1 MSMRIVY
8 LATADARGHLM
19 RAQLLVHALR
29 EAGASVD
36 VLTTSDAGQRFLARF
51 GISSFVLSRRYAVQF
66 DTRQNMLRVR
76 TNLNV
81 AAYVF
86 LPTRLLRD
94 VIRLRHAVRD
104 AALVINDSFH
114 PALLVMGT
122 MPAWRHKLVH
132 VYGGSLKRALAHNFD
147 GVLPRTLA
155 RAFERIVNWQLG
167 SARACIEHDFAYDVG
182 GDMHASSYRL
192 PTPVPVISTVPDET
206 AASAPVTPPPQKAA
220 VYLNPHFCDL
230 ALAAALSKG
239 LDEAGL
245 QAHKVGEG
253 YAGHDGW
260 LGVDEAWAEHAAR
273 SALIVSAPGMAAL
286 SIALVYGRPIMLIVT
301 DQPEQLTNAEKAVQ
315 LKLAH
320 RVVRWRGDADAFRRE
335 VSHAAAA
342 LTDAPIPLESP
353 QAGRQRARARVEA
366 WTAVMLALADVQP
379 AQGQWCPAAEGT
391 R

>member
-1 MSMRIVY
+1 MHIVY

-51 GISSFVLSRRYAVQF
+51 GIAASVLSRHYAVQF
-66 DTRQNMLRVR
+66 DTRQNMLRGR
-76 TNLNV
+76 TNWNV

-94 VIRLRHAVRD
+94 VIRLRHAVRG

-122 MPAWRHKLVH
+122 MPAWRHKIVH
-132 VYGGSLKRALAHNFD
+132 VYGGSLKRALARNFD
-147 GVLPRTLA
+147 GVLPHALA
-155 RAFERIVNWQLG
+155 RAFERVVNWQLA
-167 SARACIEHDFAYDVG
+167 SSRACIEHDFAYDAG
-182 GDMHASSYRL
+182 GGAQASPYRL
-192 PTPVPVISTVPDET
+192 PTPVPVIPAALDGE
-206 AASAPVTPPPQKAA
+206 ASAVETTPPCEAA
-220 VYLNPHFCDL
+220 VYLNPHFCDRS
-230 ALAAALSKG
+230 LAAALVAG
-239 LDEAGL
+239 LGDAGL

-253 YAGHDGW
+253 YAGCDGW
-260 LGVDEAWAEHAAR
+260 RGVDEAWAERAAR

-286 SIALVYGRPIMLIVT
+286 SIALVYGRPIVLLVT
-301 DQPEQLTNAEKAVQ
+301 DQPEQRTNAEKAI
-315 LKLAH
+315 LMNLAH

-335 VSHAAAA
+335 VAHAAAA
-342 LTDAPIPLESP
+342 LTDAPASVQRIE
-353 QAGRQRARARVEA
+353 AGRQGARERVEA
-366 WTAVMLALADVQP
+366 WTAALLALAEAQPVQAVWRP
-379 AQGQWCPAAEGT
+379 TAEGT

>member
-51 GISSFVLSRRYAVQF
+51 GISSAVLSRRYAVQF
-66 DTRQNMLRVR
+66 DTRQNMLRSR
-76 TNLNV
+76 TNWNV

-104 AALVINDSFH
+104 AVLVINDSFH

-122 MPAWRHKLVH
+122 MPAWRHKIVH

-147 GVLPRTLA
+147 GVLPRRLA
-155 RAFERIVNWQLG
+155 RAFERVVDWQLG
-167 SARACIEHDFAYDVG
+167 SARACIEHDFAYDVDG
-182 GDMHASSYRL
+182 GLQASSYRL
-192 PTPVPVISTVPDET
+192 PTPVSVIPAAPDGT
-206 AASAPVTPPPQKAA
+206 AASAIGTTPARTAA
-220 VYLNPHFCDL
+220 VYLNPHFCDR
-230 ALAAALSKG
+230 ALAAALSAG
-239 LDEAGL
+239 LGDAGL

-260 LGVDEAWAEHAAR
+260 LGVDEAWAERAAS

-286 SIALVYGRPIMLIVT
+286 SIALVYGRPIVLLVT
-301 DQPEQLTNAEKAVQ
+301 DQPEQLANAEQAVQ

-335 VSHAAAA
+335 VAHAAAA
-342 LTDAPIPLESP
+342 LTDGPVAAQSVE
-353 QAGRQRARARVEA
+353 AGRGRARARVEA
-366 WTAVMLALADVQP
+366 WTATMLALAEVQP
-379 AQGQWCPAAEGT
+379 ARGQSCPAVEGAQ
-391 R
+391 